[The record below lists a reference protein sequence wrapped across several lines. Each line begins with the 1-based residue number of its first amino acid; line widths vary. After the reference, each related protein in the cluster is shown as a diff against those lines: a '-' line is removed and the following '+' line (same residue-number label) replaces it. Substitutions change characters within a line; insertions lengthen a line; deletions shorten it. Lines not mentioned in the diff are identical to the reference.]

1 MSFQKFYKSIFATLF
16 LSLFVLASS
25 GLAQQQQKPRPT
37 PTLVINGGNR
47 AMPVAA
53 GNNLYCAG
61 FIQTAPIDASYE
73 IVGARDEKEQRIFS
87 QNDNLFITGGANRN
101 VQVGDKFSV
110 VRPRGRVESRW
121 TNKRNIGFYVQE
133 IGVVEVVKV
142 KADVSVVR
150 AKTSCDNFLLGDL
163 LQPVPQRESPTYAN
177 RPALDLFGEA
187 SGKASGRIVLARD
200 GQEMLGREQI
210 VYIDLGAEDNV
221 RVGDYLT
228 IYRPLGKGNVFDKVP
243 EETLS
248 SRDEGFQSNRFRG
261 GKFSSQSAR
270 KAGETATGEVV
281 KSEEVKSR
289 RPNNLREV
297 VGEMVILNVKEKTA
311 TAVITR
317 TATEIHTGDNVEI
330 Q

>member
-1 MSFQKFYKSIFATLF
+1 MSFQKFYKSIFGTLF

-25 GLAQQQQKPRPT
+25 DSAQQKPKPT
-37 PTLVINGGNR
+37 PTLVVGGGKS

-61 FIQTAPIDASYE
+61 FIQTAPIDTSYE
-73 IVGARDEKEQRIFS
+73 IVGARDEKEQRVFS
-87 QNDNLFITGGANRN
+87 QNDYLFISAGANRN

-133 IGVVEVVKV
+133 VGVVEVVKV

-163 LQPVPQRESPTYAN
+163 LQPVPQRTSPTYAN
-177 RPALDLFGEA
+177 RPALDLFGES
-187 SGKASGRIVLARD
+187 SGKASGKIVLARD
-200 GQEMLGREQI
+200 GLEMLGRDQI
-210 VYIDLGAEDNV
+210 VYIDLGAEDNA

-228 IYRPLGKGNVFDKVP
+228 IYRPLGKGNLFDKVP

-248 SRDEGFQSNRFRG
+248 ARDENFQSRRFRG
-261 GKFSSQSAR
+261 GKFSNQAPR
-270 KAGETATGEVV
+270 KAGDTATGGIV
-281 KSEEVKSR
+281 KSEDAKSR
-289 RPNNLREV
+289 RPKNLREV

-317 TATEIHTGDNVEI
+317 TATEVHTGDNVEI